1 MLKIDRLAF
10 ATQSLLL
17 FSIFCTHVSTAAS
30 ETRSNIHF
38 NRDIRPI
45 LANHCFECHGPS
57 EKDRQADLRLD
68 QEAGV
73 RAMFGTNKFEI
84 AKAWRRINSDDPEQR
99 MPPPDSHKMLK
110 PDEIDLIRQ
119 WIDTGA
125 KWQGHWSFLPPSQP
139 PVPKVQNTN
148 WPRNPIDKFVLAR
161 MEQAGLHPSPEAD
174 RERLLRRVT
183 FDLTGLPPSIEEID
197 AFLSDNQS
205 DAYERIVDRLLDSN
219 HFGERMALAWMDAA
233 RYGDSSVFHAD
244 GRRDMWAWRDWVIDA
259 YNNNQPFDLF
269 TVEQLA
275 GDLLPNPTIKQQI
288 ATGFNRNNA
297 TTDEG
302 GAIPE
307 EYRVEYAVDRV
318 KTTSMVW
325 LGLTMEC
332 GQCHD
337 HKYDPISQRD
347 YYQFFAYFNQAS
359 DPGIQIRSGNQNPIV
374 DVPDFLGPKKQ
385 PKLEAEL
392 EKIDQQ
398 LVQLAIDA
406 ESDFQSWLVKS
417 SKSPNEVAS
426 VPTDM
431 LLQYRLDE
439 TEGDQVQ
446 SSTNPVGQGKV
457 TGNPQ
462 WVAGHLDQAFQF
474 DGMTFID
481 LGNVAN
487 FERTDSFSYGA
498 WIRPQGKGSGAPLA
512 KMDDAHG
519 YRGYDL
525 FLKDG
530 KVEVHLIHLWPG
542 NSLLV
547 TTVTVL
553 KPDEWQHVMVT
564 YDGSSKAQGIQV
576 YFDGQAQIVDIEKDS
591 LADSIRTEKPLHLG
605 QRDQSEA
612 FQGQLDD
619 VQFFSRELTPDEVL
633 TIANHDFV
641 TSIVALPPDQRTDQ
655 QLEKLRNYSS
665 AKHNPAYRQLQTIR
679 KKINKQIVTMSDPV
693 TTVMVMKD
701 LAEPRMTYILDRGN
715 YASPKKDQ
723 PVDPGVPNILP
734 PLPPDAPSNRLGM
747 AQWLVQSDHPL
758 TSRVTVNRYWYMLF
772 GTGIVETVEDFG
784 SQGQWPSHPDLLDWL
799 AVDFAERG
807 WNIKQTLKQMVMSA
821 TYRQSSSVRQKQM
834 QLDPQNRLLSRG
846 PRFRLQ
852 GEFVRDGALAASGLL
867 VDTIGGPS
875 VRPYQPPGLW
885 NEVSLEANVRFVQ
898 DHGESLYRR
907 SMYIYWKRSA
917 PAPSMTI
924 FDAPSRESCAIR
936 RSRTNT
942 PLQALVTLND
952 PQFVEAAHQLAQR
965 VMETRNSLDEQIILA
980 YRLATGVHPSS
991 TIQSILKQSFMEEL
1005 VVFQAHPKRALQ
1017 LLSIGET
1024 KRNEQLD
1031 TATHAAMA
1039 IVTSMI
1045 LNLDAT
1051 LTRG

>member
-84 AKAWRRINSDDPEQR
+84 AKAWQRINSDDPEQR

-174 RERLLRRVT
+174 RERLLRRIT

-417 SKSPNEVAS
+417 SESPNEVAS

-439 TEGDQVQ
+439 TEGNQVQ

-457 TGNPQ
+457 TGTPQ
-462 WVAGHLDQAFQF
+462 WVAGHLDQAFGF

-519 YRGYDL
+519 
-525 FLKDG
+525 
-530 KVEVHLIHLWPG
+530 
-542 NSLLV
+542 
-547 TTVTVL
+547 
-553 KPDEWQHVMVT
+553 
-564 YDGSSKAQGIQV
+564 
-576 YFDGQAQIVDIEKDS
+576 
-591 LADSIRTEKPLHLG
+591 
-605 QRDQSEA
+605 
-612 FQGQLDD
+612 
-619 VQFFSRELTPDEVL
+619 
-633 TIANHDFV
+633 
-641 TSIVALPPDQRTDQ
+641 
-655 QLEKLRNYSS
+655 
-665 AKHNPAYRQLQTIR
+665 
-679 KKINKQIVTMSDPV
+679 
-693 TTVMVMKD
+693 
-701 LAEPRMTYILDRGN
+701 
-715 YASPKKDQ
+715 
-723 PVDPGVPNILP
+723 
-734 PLPPDAPSNRLGM
+734 
-747 AQWLVQSDHPL
+747 
-758 TSRVTVNRYWYMLF
+758 
-772 GTGIVETVEDFG
+772 
-784 SQGQWPSHPDLLDWL
+784 
-799 AVDFAERG
+799 
-807 WNIKQTLKQMVMSA
+807 
-821 TYRQSSSVRQKQM
+821 
-834 QLDPQNRLLSRG
+834 
-846 PRFRLQ
+846 
-852 GEFVRDGALAASGLL
+852 
-867 VDTIGGPS
+867 
-875 VRPYQPPGLW
+875 
-885 NEVSLEANVRFVQ
+885 
-898 DHGESLYRR
+898 
-907 SMYIYWKRSA
+907 
-917 PAPSMTI
+917 
-924 FDAPSRESCAIR
+924 
-936 RSRTNT
+936 
-942 PLQALVTLND
+942 
-952 PQFVEAAHQLAQR
+952 
-965 VMETRNSLDEQIILA
+965 
-980 YRLATGVHPSS
+980 
-991 TIQSILKQSFMEEL
+991 
-1005 VVFQAHPKRALQ
+1005 
-1017 LLSIGET
+1017 
-1024 KRNEQLD
+1024 
-1031 TATHAAMA
+1031 
-1039 IVTSMI
+1039 
-1045 LNLDAT
+1045 
-1051 LTRG
+1051 